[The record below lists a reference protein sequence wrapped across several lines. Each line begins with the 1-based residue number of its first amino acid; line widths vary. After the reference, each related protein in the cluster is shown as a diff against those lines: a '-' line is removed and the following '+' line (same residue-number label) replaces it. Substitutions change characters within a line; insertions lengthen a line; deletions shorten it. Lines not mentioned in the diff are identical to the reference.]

1 MKNKLILGTLFL
13 TITGFITRIIGFFYR
28 IFLSNALGA
37 RLLGVYQ
44 LIFPVYGICFTLFA
58 SGIQTAISK
67 QVAEREATGGIH
79 GTRRILRAGS
89 LLSFTSALLTSVL
102 VFFGAPFLADTLLK
116 EPECAKSLRI
126 LALAFPLCGITS
138 CIHGYC
144 FGLKKSFLP
153 ATSQLAEQ
161 SMRVVF
167 LYTVSVSIPVTC
179 ELAIAALVLG
189 ELASC
194 LYCVIGNQLLHRKQ
208 KKAEELSSAIKENP
222 PGGQISNNRQSETGS
237 TKTASHTNKSKE
249 TFPINHSGQNIVLP
263 AHTPKKERY
272 VLKKLLLMSLPLTT
286 NRLFINILHSFEA
299 FLVPLTLRRFGLS
312 RDEALSIFGIL
323 SGMTMSFLMFPGTL
337 TNSLS
342 VLLLP
347 VVSESAARDNI
358 RALSRST
365 AAAVKYSV
373 LLGICAGFAFF
384 FFGKELGIT
393 VFSEERAGIYL
404 VNLSFLCPFLY
415 VSTTFSSILNG
426 LGKMNL
432 TFLSSVLGL
441 SLRVVLFATL
451 IPRLGIYGYF
461 VSLLISQF
469 FLTLLELILVKKS
482 IRFPFDAVNTLLK
495 PSLILLATASFFLR
509 LYEFL
514 AAQTAFPHLLLLALC
529 GCLFTLSVL
538 LLFFAAG
545 VCKRGELSGTQ

>member
-1 MKNKLILGTLFL
+1 MPPAKTYTVSKQERFCGGILCPCRGLMKNKIILGTLFL
-13 TITGFITRIIGFFYR
+13 TATGFITRIIGFFYR

-37 RLLGVYQ
+37 RLLGIYQ

-67 QVAEREATGGIH
+67 QVAEKEAMGNTH
-79 GTRRILRAGS
+79 GTRKILTAGI
-89 LLSFTSALLTSVL
+89 LLSVLCAILTSIL
-102 VFFGAPFLADTLLK
+102 VFFGAPFLADTFLK
-116 EPECAKSLRI
+116 EPECTKSLRL
-126 LALAFPLCGITS
+126 LALSFPFCGVTS

-144 FGLKKSFLP
+144 YGLKKSFLP

-167 LYTVSVSIPVTC
+167 LYLVSVSIPVTC
-179 ELAIAALVLG
+179 ELAIAALVFG
-189 ELASC
+189 ELSSC
-194 LYCVIGNQLLHRKQ
+194 LYCVVGNGLLQHKRN
-208 KKAEELSSAIKENP
+208 ARNN
-222 PGGQISNNRQSETGS
+222 ISNHRPGS
-237 TKTASHTNKSKE
+237 RNDD
-249 TFPINHSGQNIVLP
+249 TFQ
-263 AHTPKKERY
+263 ERP
-272 VLKKLLLMSLPLTT
+272 LRKLLSISLPLTT
-286 NRLFINILHSFEA
+286 NRLFINVLHSFEA
-299 FLVPLTLRRFGLS
+299 FLVPLTLRRYGLT

-347 VVSESAARDNI
+347 MVSESAAKDNI
-358 RALSRST
+358 GALSRAT
-365 AAAVKYSV
+365 ATAVKYSV
-373 LLGICAGFAFF
+373 LLGVCAGFAFF
-384 FFGKELGIT
+384 FFGRELGIT
-393 VFSEERAGIYL
+393 VFSEERAGNYL
-404 VNLSFLCPFLY
+404 VSLSFLCPFLY

-441 SLRVVLFATL
+441 SFRVILFATL

-461 VSLLISQF
+461 LSLLASQL
-469 FLTLLELILVKKS
+469 FLTLFDLILVQKS

-495 PSLILLATASFFLR
+495 PSAILLASASFFAR

-514 AAQTAFPHLLLLALC
+514 AAQTAFPHLALLGICGVLFALTAV
-529 GCLFTLSVL
+529 G
-538 LLFFAAG
+538 LFFVTG
-545 VCKRGELSGTQ
+545 VCRRGELSGAG

>member
-1 MKNKLILGTLFL
+1 MPPPKSYTASKQDWGFGGHSPGRGHMKNKLILGTLFL
-13 TITGFITRIIGFFYR
+13 TVTGFITRIIGFFYR

-37 RLLGVYQ
+37 KLLGIYQ
-44 LIFPVYGICFTLFA
+44 LIFPVYGICFTVFA

-67 QVAEREATGGIH
+67 QVAERGATGGIRES
-79 GTRRILRAGS
+79 RRILSFGI
-89 LLSFTSALLTSVL
+89 LLSVTSALLTSVL
-102 VFFGAPFLADTLLK
+102 VFFGAPFIADTLLK
-116 EPECAKSLRI
+116 EPECAKSLQI

-144 FGLKKSFLP
+144 YGLKKSFLP

-161 SMRVVF
+161 SMRVFF

-179 ELAIAALVLG
+179 ELAIVALVLG

-194 LYCVIGNQLLHRKQ
+194 LYCVTGSVLLHRKQ
-208 KKAEELSSAIKENP
+208 KRPEEA
-222 PGGQISNNRQSETGS
+222 
-237 TKTASHTNKSKE
+237 
-249 TFPINHSGQNIVLP
+249 LP
-263 AHTPKKERY
+263 AHTEKKERH
-272 VLKKLLLMSLPLTT
+272 VLKKLFLMSLPLTT

-347 VVSESAARDNI
+347 VVSESAARDNV
-358 RALSRST
+358 RALSRAT

-373 LLGICAGFAFF
+373 LLGVCAGFAFF
-384 FFGKELGIT
+384 FFGRELGIT
-393 VFSEERAGIYL
+393 VFSEERAGSYL
-404 VNLSFLCPFLY
+404 VSLSFLCPFLY

-451 IPRLGIYGYF
+451 IPKLGIYGYF
-461 VSLLISQF
+461 VSLLVSQL
-469 FLTLLELILVKKS
+469 FLTLFDLILVRRS

-495 PSLILLATASFFLR
+495 PALILLATASFFLR

-514 AAQTAFPHLLLLALC
+514 AAQTALAHLLLLALC
-529 GCLFTLSVL
+529 GCLFALSVI
-538 LLFFAAG
+538 LLFIAAG
-545 VCKRGELSGTQ
+545 VCKRGELSGAE

>member
-37 RLLGVYQ
+37 RLLGIYQ
-44 LIFPVYGICFTLFA
+44 LIFPVYGICFTIFA

-67 QVAEREATGGIH
+67 QVAEKEAMGDSRGGK
-79 GTRRILRAGS
+79 RILICGI
-89 LLSFTSALLTSVL
+89 LLSVSSAILTL
-102 VFFGAPFLADTLLK
+102 VVVYFGAPWIAATFLR
-116 EPECAKSLRI
+116 EPECARSLQL
-126 LALAFPLCGITS
+126 LALSFPFCGVTS

-144 FGLKKSFLP
+144 YGLKKSFLP
-153 ATSQLAEQ
+153 ATSQLVEQ
-161 SMRVVF
+161 SMRVIF
-167 LYTVSVSIPVTC
+167 LYTVSLSLPITC
-179 ELAIAALVLG
+179 ELAIVALALG

-194 LYCVIGNQLLHRKQ
+194 LYCVCGNFVLQ
-208 KKAEELSSAIKENP
+208 KRNKPLTSPAL
-222 PGGQISNNRQSETGS
+222 T
-237 TKTASHTNKSKE
+237 SHA
-249 TFPINHSGQNIVLP
+249 PL
-263 AHTPKKERY
+263 A
-272 VLKKLLLMSLPLTT
+272 KLLSISLPLTT

-299 FLVPLTLRRFGLS
+299 FLVPLALRRYGLS

-347 VVSESAARDNI
+347 VVSESAAKDNL
-358 RALSRST
+358 RALSRSVAT
-365 AAAVKYSV
+365 AVKYSV
-373 LLGICAGFAFF
+373 LLGVCAGFAFF

-393 VFSEERAGIYL
+393 VFSEERAGSFL
-404 VNLSFLCPFLY
+404 VSLSFLCPFLY

-441 SLRVVLFATL
+441 SLRVILFATL
-451 IPRLGIYGYF
+451 IPRLGVYGYF
-461 VSLLISQF
+461 VSLLISQL
-469 FLTLLELILVKKS
+469 FLTLFDLILVRKS
-482 IRFPFDAVNTLLK
+482 IHFPFDAVNVLVK
-495 PSLILLATASFFLR
+495 SSIILFAAASFFVR

-514 AAQTAFPHLLLLALC
+514 VVQTAFSHLLLLAV
-529 GCLFTLSVL
+529 CLILFALAALS
-538 LLFFAAG
+538 LFFATG
-545 VCKRGELSGTQ
+545 VCKRGEI

>member
-1 MKNKLILGTLFL
+1 MIAPARGHMKNKLILGTLFL

-37 RLLGVYQ
+37 RLLGIYQ
-44 LIFPVYGICFTLFA
+44 LIFPVYGICFTIFA

-67 QVAEREATGGIH
+67 QVAEKEINGDSHEIRRTLSCGI
-79 GTRRILRAGS
+79 
-89 LLSFTSALLTSVL
+89 LLSVSSAVLMSVL
-102 VFFGAPFLADTLLK
+102 VFLGAPFIAETFLK
-116 EPECAKSLRI
+116 EPECAKSLRL
-126 LALAFPLCGITS
+126 LALSFPFCGITS

-144 FGLKKSFLP
+144 YGMKKSFLP

-179 ELAIAALVLG
+179 ELAIVALVAG
-189 ELASC
+189 ELTSC
-194 LYCVIGNQLLHRKQ
+194 LYCAVGNAVLKRKLR
-208 KKAEELSSAIKENP
+208 ATLPTTGALSSQ
-222 PGGQISNNRQSETGS
+222 PGHVAEAQTQ
-237 TKTASHTNKSKE
+237 HV
-249 TFPINHSGQNIVLP
+249 H
-263 AHTPKKERY
+263 KKDSRI
-272 VLKKLLLMSLPLTT
+272 LKKLLAMSLPLTT
-286 NRLFINILHSFEA
+286 NRLFINVLHSFEA
-299 FLVPLTLRRFGLS
+299 FLVPLALRRYGLS
-312 RDEALSIFGIL
+312 RDEALSIFGIM

-347 VVSESAARDNI
+347 VISESAARDNT
-358 RALSRST
+358 RALSRSA

-373 LLGICAGFAFF
+373 LLGVCAGFAFF
-384 FFGKELGIT
+384 FFGRELGIT
-393 VFSEERAGIYL
+393 VFSEERAGSYL
-404 VNLSFLCPFLY
+404 VNLSFLCPLLY

-451 IPRLGIYGYF
+451 IPRFGIYGYF
-461 VSLLISQF
+461 ISLLASQL
-469 FLTLLELILVKKS
+469 FLTLFDLILVRKS

-495 PSLILLATASFFLR
+495 PSVILLATASFFLR

-514 AAQTAFPHLLLLALC
+514 AAQTSFSHLLLLAGC
-529 GCLFTLSVL
+529 GFVFVFAVLGLFLAT
-538 LLFFAAG
+538 G
-545 VCKRGELSGTQ
+545 VCKRGELTGAE